1 MFVSA
6 EPAKD
11 LAIGVIERMVGAL
24 KRGVGAFVEPGL
36 RLISAVHAEGG
47 RRGDRKRI
55 AAGRMRMI
63 PTVAAALGCGT
74 PAHDSAP
81 ASRRETSA
89 DRCRKGDSMPNK
101 ILLITGASRGIGRA
115 CALLAAEN
123 AWAVGVNYREDAKS
137 ADAVVETI
145 AQDGGRAVALKGDVS
160 VEADAVAMFDAA
172 TTALGPPTAVIANAG
187 IVAPTAKLADMSAER
202 MRRIFEVNVLGAF
215 LTAREAARRLSKS
228 SGGAGGS
235 IVLMSSAAA
244 RLGSPN
250 LYIDYAASKGAI
262 DTLTLGLA
270 KELGP
275 EGVRVNAIRP
285 GLVDTEIHASGG
297 EPDRARILGATA
309 PLGRPG
315 SAEEI
320 AAAAIWLISD
330 AASYVTGALLDVSGG
345 R

>member
-1 MFVSA
+1 MSV
-6 EPAKD
+6 
-11 LAIGVIERMVGAL
+11 
-24 KRGVGAFVEPGL
+24 
-36 RLISAVHAEGG
+36 
-47 RRGDRKRI
+47 
-55 AAGRMRMI
+55 
-63 PTVAAALGCGT
+63 
-74 PAHDSAP
+74 
-81 ASRRETSA
+81 
-89 DRCRKGDSMPNK
+89 PNRT
-101 ILLITGASRGIGRA
+101 LLITGGSRGIGRA

-123 AWAVGVNYREDAKS
+123 GWSVGVSYREDAKA
-137 ADAVVETI
+137 ADAVVEII
-145 AQDGGRAVALKGDVS
+145 ARQGGRAVALKGDVS
-160 VEADAVAMFDAA
+160 VEADAVGMFDAA
-172 TTALGPPTAVIANAG
+172 TKALGPLTAVIANAG
-187 IVAPTAKLADMSAER
+187 VVAPAARLADMSAER
-202 MRRIFEVNVLGAF
+202 MRHVFEVNVLGAF
-215 LTAREAARRLSKS
+215 LTAREAARRMSKS

-250 LYIDYAASKGAI
+250 LYIDYAASKGAV

-285 GLVDTEIHASGG
+285 GMIDTEIHASGG
-297 EPDRARILGATA
+297 DPDRARSVGATA

-315 SAEEI
+315 TAEEV

>member
-1 MFVSA
+1 MPV
-6 EPAKD
+6 K
-11 LAIGVIERMVGAL
+11 AL
-24 KRGVGAFVEPGL
+24 LV
-36 RLISAVHAEGG
+36 
-47 RRGDRKRI
+47 
-55 AAGRMRMI
+55 
-63 PTVAAALGCGT
+63 
-74 PAHDSAP
+74 
-81 ASRRETSA
+81 
-89 DRCRKGDSMPNK
+89 
-101 ILLITGASRGIGRA
+101 TGASRGIGRA
-115 CALLAAEN
+115 CALLAARN
-123 AWAVGVNYREDAKS
+123 GWVVGVNYHEDAKA

-145 AQDGGRAVALKGDVS
+145 AKGGGRAVALKGDVAI
-160 VEADAVAMFDAA
+160 EADAVAMFDAA
-172 TTALGPPTAVIANAG
+172 TKALGPLNAVIANAG

-228 SGGAGGS
+228 SGGGGGS